1 MEESRLNTLSA
12 SISHSLSDAIDAKG
26 FASLVV
32 SGGSSPLPL
41 YNMLS
46 MTDIDWSK
54 VFIYLGDDRVV
65 ESNHKDS
72 NEHLIKTK
80 LMINNASKASFN
92 SLLYPE
98 LKVNEIKLPF
108 DIVLLGLGM
117 DGHFASLFPDQLTN
131 LRMLDVNALPALV
144 KSEQPLGS
152 PCYQR
157 ISMNLSLLIDT
168 KRCILIVPSADKR
181 AVIEKAYGDK
191 RLPLFFLLNQN
202 KTTVEFSDLDFT

>member
-72 NEHLIKTK
+72 NEHLIKTQ

-98 LKVNEIKLPF
+98 LRVNEIKLPF

-131 LRMLDVNALPALV
+131 LR
-144 KSEQPLGS
+144 
-152 PCYQR
+152 
-157 ISMNLSLLIDT
+157 I
-168 KRCILIVPSADKR
+168 
-181 AVIEKAYGDK
+181 
-191 RLPLFFLLNQN
+191 
-202 KTTVEFSDLDFT
+202 

>member
-1 MEESRLNTLSA
+1 LEESRLNTLSA

-72 NEHLIKTK
+72 NEHLIKTQ
-80 LMINNASKASFN
+80 LMINNA
-92 SLLYPE
+92 
-98 LKVNEIKLPF
+98 
-108 DIVLLGLGM
+108 
-117 DGHFASLFPDQLTN
+117 
-131 LRMLDVNALPALV
+131 
-144 KSEQPLGS
+144 
-152 PCYQR
+152 
-157 ISMNLSLLIDT
+157 
-168 KRCILIVPSADKR
+168 
-181 AVIEKAYGDK
+181 
-191 RLPLFFLLNQN
+191 
-202 KTTVEFSDLDFT
+202 